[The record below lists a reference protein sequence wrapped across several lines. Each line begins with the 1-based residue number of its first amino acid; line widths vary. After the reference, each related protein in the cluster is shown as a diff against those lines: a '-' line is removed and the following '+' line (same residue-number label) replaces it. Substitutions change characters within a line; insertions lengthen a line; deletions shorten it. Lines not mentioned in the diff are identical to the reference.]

1 MADPGRLDEL
11 KRKFDENPRRYFAP
25 LANEYRKAGD
35 AERAI
40 ELCRTY
46 LPQQPTHMS
55 GYIVYGQ
62 ALFDAE
68 RTDEASAVFQ
78 QALTLDP
85 ENIIA
90 LRYLGDIARA
100 EGDRGGA
107 IRWYGKV
114 MELDPRNEEI
124 TEMIA
129 ELASP
134 DQPRR
139 YEGPER
145 PVPPTIRPEPEV
157 GGDGF
162 ALEELLALPDTP
174 QAEIIL
180 PVEPAP
186 SVTTIQTA
194 DESVTIIRWPT
205 DEEEVT
211 AGGPADEP
219 VAGASVESMM
229 DFGLDEPFEAQDPGE
244 AHFPEVADDES
255 PVSFGASEEGT
266 ESYGAEDFTGEPLAG
281 GSLAPT
287 SHTPREESS
296 LVDESEWTMDGQSD
310 PSPSSGGPFIT
321 ETMAE
326 LYIAQGMRGEALA
339 IYREL
344 AARRDDPRLQA
355 RIAELE
361 AEESGVGTTATEAAP
376 AADSHGEGSQQAS
389 ADESEDASAER
400 TAPEAS
406 AAAESARTHGE
417 TVREF
422 FARIGTRRADAAPHI
437 SADGESELSRLFGAT
452 PLDASDVGAAQSLAG
467 AFTTAKPDDAAR
479 NA

>member
-1 MADPGRLDEL
+1 
-11 KRKFDENPRRYFAP
+11 
-25 LANEYRKAGD
+25 
-35 AERAI
+35 
-40 ELCRTY
+40 
-46 LPQQPTHMS
+46 
-55 GYIVYGQ
+55 
-62 ALFDAE
+62 
-68 RTDEASAVFQ
+68 
-78 QALTLDP
+78 
-85 ENIIA
+85 
-90 LRYLGDIARA
+90 
-100 EGDRGGA
+100 
-107 IRWYGKV
+107 
-114 MELDPRNEEI
+114 
-124 TEMIA
+124 MIA

-145 PVPPTIRPEPEV
+145 PAPPTIRPEPEE

-162 ALEELLALPDTP
+162 ALEELLALPDAP

-211 AGGPADEP
+211 AGAPVDEP

-229 DFGLDEPFEAQDPGE
+229 DFGLDEPFEAQEPGE
-244 AHFPEVADDES
+244 AHFPEVAEDGS

-287 SHTPREESS
+287 SQTPREESS

-326 LYIAQGMRGEALA
+326 LYVAQGMRGEALA

-344 AARRDDPRLQA
+344 ATRRDDPRLRA

-361 AEESGVGTTATEAAP
+361 AEESGVGTNATEAPSGAE
-376 AADSHGEGSQQAS
+376 SHGDGSEQPTAG
-389 ADESEDASAER
+389 DSEDAAAEPSTQR
-400 TAPEAS
+400 ATT
-406 AAAESARTHGE
+406 AAESAQTHGE

-437 SADGESELSRLFGAT
+437 SADGESELSRLFGAAR
-452 PLDASDVGAAQSLAG
+452 LDANDVGAAQSLAG

>member
-100 EGDRGGA
+100 KGDRSAA

-114 MELDPRNEEI
+114 MELDPRNDEI

-145 PVPPTIRPEPEV
+145 PVPPTIRPEPEE
-157 GGDGF
+157 GADGF

-205 DEEEVT
+205 DDEET
-211 AGGPADEP
+211 RAGMPVDEP

-229 DFGLDEPFEAQDPGE
+229 DFGLDEPFAAQQSGE
-244 AHFPEVADDES
+244 APLAEGADDES
-255 PVSFGASEEGT
+255 PVSFGASEEGS

-287 SHTPREESS
+287 SYAPREESS
-296 LVDESEWTMDGQSD
+296 LVDESEWSMDDQSD
-310 PSPSSGGPFIT
+310 HSPSSGGPFIT

-326 LYIAQGMRGEALA
+326 LYVAQGMRGEALA

-344 AARRDDPRLQA
+344 VARRDDPRLQA

-361 AEESGVGTTATEAAP
+361 AEEHGAGTNATEEVAAP
-376 AADSHGEGSQQAS
+376 ESHDTDSGEPSTVAADGAAAERAPEAA
-389 ADESEDASAER
+389 ADESAQTR
-400 TAPEAS
+400 
-406 AAAESARTHGE
+406 GE

-422 FARIGTRRADAAPHI
+422 FARIGARRADAAPHI
-437 SADGESELSRLFGAT
+437 GADGESELSRLFGAA

-467 AFTTAKPDDAAR
+467 AFTTATPDDAAR
-479 NA
+479 SA